1 MTVYQL
7 VAVGYL
13 KISDKQMMLYDNK
26 AYRTEEA
33 AEAAIPEYKESV
45 LAPNPNDELMELKED
60 PLRVF
65 VKPLEVLQGEMP

>member
-26 AYRTEEA
+26 AHRTEEA
-33 AEAAIPEYKESV
+33 AEAAIPGYKALV
-45 LAPNPNDELMELKED
+45 LEPNPNDELMELKKH

-65 VKPLEVLQGEMP
+65 VKPLEVVE

>member
-13 KISDKQMMLYDNK
+13 KISDKQMMLYSNYAHK
-26 AYRTEEA
+26 TEEA
-33 AEAAIPEYKESV
+33 AEAAIPKYKREV
-45 LAPNPNDELMELKED
+45 LAPNEHDELMELKED

-65 VKPLEVLQGEMP
+65 VNPLKVVE